1 MDKSI
6 KGGNVKKK
14 KKPQTIKVLLRLV
27 KYGKNKWITALFTA
41 FAVIISTALGLIP
54 PILIRYGIDKY
65 ITNNI
70 FEPLIKV
77 GLAMVG
83 ATLLQGIFDYIKRYS
98 AEHLSQNIIHNI
110 RSKLYSHLNELSFSF
125 FDYSKIGDI
134 MSRVTSDADT
144 LKGFLSNAILF
155 IFSNIL
161 TIIGIL
167 VIMIGWN
174 IKLAIL
180 YLLMIPF
187 MILGMVMY
195 STRVRPMF
203 KQVRKKLATLT
214 EIVQEDILGIEVVKL
229 FGREKEE
236 QKEFKKVNNQY
247 ASLNIKAAKVSAFW
261 MPYVNFFM
269 GVGTAA
275 IIWYGGRLVINSEIS
290 IGTLAGFIG
299 YISMLMRP
307 IRQTGMMINFANQA
321 AAAGERIF
329 NILDTKP
336 EIEDSIDSKEL
347 PPLEGR
353 VEFKNVFFEYKDN
366 RKVLNDINFT
376 AEPGQT
382 VAVVGPTGAGKS
394 TLVNLIPRFY
404 DPLKGNIKIDD
415 FDIKDVK
422 LNSLRNQIGILQQH
436 TFLFAASVRENI
448 SYGRPEA
455 EIDEIIECAKI
466 AQIHD
471 FIKELPLGYETPVG
485 ERGVS
490 LSGGQKQRIAM
501 ARLLLTN
508 PKLLILDEPTSNI
521 DSETED
527 KMQKA
532 LEGVIKN
539 RTSFIIAHKLWTIK
553 KADLILVIKDG
564 ELIEKGTHEELL
576 KKKDFYYK
584 LYGSNYLNENIETE
598 VGEGR

>member
-1 MDKSI
+1 
-6 KGGNVKKK
+6 VKKK
-14 KKPQTIKVLLRLV
+14 KKPKTIKVLLRLV
-27 KYGKNKWITALFTA
+27 RYGKDKWIIALFTA
-41 FAVIISTALGLIP
+41 FAVIISTGLGLIP

-77 GLAMVG
+77 GFAMLG
-83 ATLLQGIFDYIKRYS
+83 ATLFQGIFDYIKRYS
-98 AEHLSQNIIHNI
+98 AEHLSQSIIHNI
-110 RSKLYSHLNELSFSF
+110 RSKLYTHLNELSFSF

-144 LKGFLSNAILF
+144 LKGFLSNAIVF

-167 VIMIGWN
+167 VVMIGWN

-203 KQVRKKLATLT
+203 KKVRKKLAKLT

-229 FGREKEE
+229 FGREKLE

-247 ASLNIKAAKVSAFW
+247 ANLNIKASKVSAFW

-269 GVGTAA
+269 GAGTAA
-275 IIWYGGRLVINSEIS
+275 IIWYGGRLVIRGEIS

-321 AAAGERIF
+321 AAASERIF
-329 NILDTKP
+329 DILDTKA
-336 EIEDSIDSKEL
+336 EIEDSVNAKEL

-353 VEFKNVFFEYKDN
+353 VEFENVSFEYKDN

-376 AEPGQT
+376 VEPGYS

-394 TLVNLIPRFY
+394 TLINLIPRFY
-404 DPLKGNIKIDD
+404 DPLKGNIKIDG
-415 FDIKDVK
+415 FDIKNIK
-422 LNSLRNQIGILQQH
+422 LKSLRNQIGILQQH
-436 TFLFAASVRENI
+436 TFLFAASIRENI
-448 SYGRPEA
+448 SYGRPGA
-455 EIDEIIECAKI
+455 EMDEIIECAKI

-490 LSGGQKQRIAM
+490 LSGGQKQRLAM

-532 LEGVIKN
+532 LKGVIKN

-553 KADLILVIKDG
+553 KANLILVIKDG
-564 ELIEKGTHEELL
+564 KIIEKGTHEELL
-576 KKKDFYYK
+576 EKKDFYYK
-584 LYGSNYLNENIETE
+584 LYGSNYMNEDTE
-598 VGEGR
+598 KEEGKGR

>member
-1 MDKSI
+1 
-6 KGGNVKKK
+6 
-14 KKPQTIKVLLRLV
+14 
-27 KYGKNKWITALFTA
+27 
-41 FAVIISTALGLIP
+41 
-54 PILIRYGIDKY
+54 DKY

-77 GLAMVG
+77 GLAMLG

-214 EIVQEDILGIEVVKL
+214 EIVQEDILGVEVVKL

-236 QKEFKKVNNQY
+236 QKEFKKVNKQY
-247 ASLNIKAAKVSAFW
+247 ANLNIKAAKVSAFW

-269 GVGTAA
+269 GAGTAA
-275 IIWYGGRLVINSEIS
+275 IIWYGGRLVIRGEIS

-329 NILDTKP
+329 NILDTKA
-336 EIEDSIDSKEL
+336 EIKDSVNAKEL

-353 VEFKNVFFEYKDN
+353 VEFENVSFEYKDN
-366 RKVLNDINFT
+366 RKVLNDIKFT
-376 AEPGQT
+376 VEPGYS

-394 TLVNLIPRFY
+394 TLINLIPRFY
-404 DPLKGNIKIDD
+404 DPLKGNIKIDG
-415 FDIKDVK
+415 FDIKNVRLK
-422 LNSLRNQIGILQQH
+422 SLRNQIGILQQH
-436 TFLFAASVRENI
+436 TFLFAASIRENI
-448 SYGRPEA
+448 SYGRPGA
-455 EIDEIIECAKI
+455 EMDEIIECAKI

-490 LSGGQKQRIAM
+490 LSGGQKQRLAM

-532 LEGVIKN
+532 LKGVIKN

-553 KADLILVIKDG
+553 KANLILVIKDG
-564 ELIEKGTHEELL
+564 KLIEKGTHEELL
-576 KKKDFYYK
+576 EKKDFYYK
-584 LYGSNYLNENIETE
+584 LYGSNYMNEDTE
-598 VGEGR
+598 KEEGEGR

>member
-1 MDKSI
+1 M
-6 KGGNVKKK
+6 KKK
-14 KKPQTIKVLLRLV
+14 RKPKTLKVLLRLV
-27 KYGKNKWITALFTA
+27 KYGKDKLITALFTA
-41 FAVIISTALGLIP
+41 FAVIVSTALGLIP
-54 PILIRYGIDKY
+54 PILIRIGIDKY

-77 GLAMVG
+77 GLAMLG

-98 AEHLSQNIIHNI
+98 AEHLSQSIIHNI
-110 RSKLYSHLNELSFSF
+110 RSELYTHLNELSFSF

-144 LKGFLSNAILF
+144 LKGFLSSAIIF
-155 IFSNIL
+155 IFSNVL

-203 KQVRKKLATLT
+203 KQVRKKMATLT

-236 QKEFKKVNNQY
+236 QKEFEKVNNQY
-247 ASLNIKAAKVSAFW
+247 ANLNIKASKVSAFW

-275 IIWYGGRLVINSEIS
+275 IIWYGGRLVISSEIS

-299 YISMLMRP
+299 YIAMLMRP

-329 NILDTKP
+329 NILDTKA
-336 EIEDSIDSKEL
+336 EIKDSINAKEL

-353 VEFKNVFFEYKDN
+353 VEFKNVSFKYKEN
-366 RKVLNDINFT
+366 RKVLNDISFT
-376 AEPGQT
+376 VEPGYT

-394 TLVNLIPRFY
+394 TLINLIPRFY
-404 DPLKGNIKIDD
+404 DPIKGNIKIDD
-415 FDIKDVK
+415 LDIKNVK

-436 TFLFAASVRENI
+436 TFLFAASIRENI
-448 SYGRPEA
+448 SYGRPKA
-455 EIDEIIECAKI
+455 EMNEIIECTKL

-490 LSGGQKQRIAM
+490 LSGGQKQRLAM

-532 LEGVIKN
+532 LEGVVNN

-584 LYGSNYLNENIETE
+584 LYGSNHMNEDDE
-598 VGEGR
+598 VEEGEER